1 MSACDRILAAIRAGL
16 GEPRQD
22 PGAIAAEAEAL
33 LADPDAIRPRLA
45 AATLVDSFA
54 AKATALGA
62 TIDRVT
68 ALGEVPAA
76 VSRYLAMHGLP
87 PSVALQQ
94 SAELTDLP
102 WGDVRTH
109 AAIAADEPAAIG
121 LARWG
126 IAESGSMVIHSAPDS
141 PILLAFLPLHH
152 VVILHAADILAHLE
166 DYAALLDGGTH
177 PRNAIL
183 ITGPSG
189 TTDIEGSYVRG
200 AHGPGYLH
208 VIVILAEDIR
218 QNATAPGSVS
228 A

>member
-1 MSACDRILAAIRAGL
+1 MSARDRILAAVRAGV
-16 GEPRQD
+16 GGRRQD
-22 PGAIAAEAEAL
+22 PAAIAAEADGL

-62 TIDRVT
+62 TIDRI
-68 ALGEVPAA
+68 AGIEEVPAA
-76 VSRYLAMHGLP
+76 VGRYLAAHGLP

-94 SAELTDLP
+94 ATEFAGLA
-102 WGDVRTH
+102 WGEVQTH
-109 AAIAADEPAAIG
+109 AAIAPDEPAAVG

-126 IAESGSMVIHSAPDS
+126 IAEGGSIVTHSAPDS

-152 VVILHAADILAHLE
+152 IVVLHAGSILAHLE
-166 DYAALLDGGTH
+166 DYAALLDAEAH

-183 ITGPSG
+183 VTGPSG

-208 VIVILAEDIR
+208 VILVG
-218 QNATAPGSVS
+218 NAGQP
-228 A
+228 